1 MEQRSKEWFE
11 ARIGRV
17 TGSVVGAIL
26 GVDPWRGPDDVMRDM
41 VRAAYRA
48 EKEFKGNIA
57 TEYGQQHEEIA
68 KKQFQMDYLLE
79 VTDAS
84 FEKHEDWLGAS
95 PDGYID
101 EEDAV
106 LEIKCPFSMRSK
118 NPDQFKTLDQQP
130 HYYAQIQ
137 SQLFVTGRSKCY
149 FYQWCPNGAKLEIVH
164 KDAAWQQKNLPRL
177 YDFWVSYCDEVNNNA
192 ERHLKPKRKEINSR
206 EAQELINEHDKL
218 CEVLE
223 DTKARIAEIKERLV
237 NMADGHDADICGRKL
252 TRVEKPGAISYS
264 KAVKDNLQD
273 LDLDRYRGKPTVF
286 WKLT

>member
-1 MEQRSKEWFE
+1 MEQRSKKWFE

-26 GVDPWRGPDDVMRDM
+26 GVDPWRGPGDVMRDM

-237 NMADGHDADICGRKL
+237 NMADGRDADICGRKL

-273 LDLDRYRGKPTVF
+273 VDLDRYRGEATVF